1 MWKSVNKR
9 VTRNKKKTL
18 GVLKRRLV
26 LSRLG
31 LCWGTQ
37 SKYRIS
43 EEGRRMGGEGGGP
56 LLYLFK
62 EFSSIFPSLAAPIA
76 SLLSPPQTLY
86 LFPALLYALKLHC
99 LFQEV
104 LKRRLQSSTYI
115 TLQFVRFARFSAFL
129 QSCVQVLP
137 VETKIKSTSVS
148 NWKKSVQN
156 NDVILPQ
163 NLYRV
168 SREPVWVTSQKKR
181 NWTYMTR

>member
-31 LCWGTQ
+31 LCWSTQ
-37 SKYRIS
+37 RLPYL
-43 EEGRRMGGEGGGP
+43 GRRQKNGRRGGD

-86 LFPALLYALKLHC
+86 LFPALLYALQLHC

-115 TLQFVRFARFSAFL
+115 TLQFVRFARFSAFP

-148 NWKKSVQN
+148 NWKKVCK
-156 NDVILPQ
+156 I
-163 NLYRV
+163 
-168 SREPVWVTSQKKR
+168 T
-181 NWTYMTR
+181 T

>member
-31 LCWGTQ
+31 LCWSTQ

-43 EEGRRMGGEGGGP
+43 EEGRRMGGEGGD

-62 EFSSIFPSLAAPIA
+62 EFSSIFPSLTAPIA
-76 SLLSPPQTLY
+76 SLLSPLQTLY
-86 LFPALLYALKLHC
+86 LFPALLYALQLHC

-115 TLQFVRFARFSAFL
+115 TLKFVRFARFSAFP

-148 NWKKSVQN
+148 NWKKVCK
-156 NDVILPQ
+156 I
-163 NLYRV
+163 
-168 SREPVWVTSQKKR
+168 T
-181 NWTYMTR
+181 T